1 MPNNRRDR
9 SRKQARR
16 EPFRESKPRI
26 LVVTE
31 GAVTEPEYLRGFINA
46 CKNPRVEIKIAGEHG
61 RDPKS
66 LVGIAKQ
73 HRDDADRAADR
84 ENDDNLRF
92 ESVWCVFDVDDHLKI
107 PDAKQMAR
115 DNGIELAISN
125 PAIELW
131 LLLHFRESP
140 GMQHRDKVRAMLA
153 EFVPGYDKH
162 VAFAEYFPGYDA
174 AVRRAQQLDRAATQD
189 GEEGRNPSTGVY
201 RLTALIRD
209 D

>member
-1 MPNNRRDR
+1 MPNNRRER
-9 SRKQARR
+9 LRKQARR
-16 EPFRESKPRI
+16 EPFLESKPRI

-31 GAVTEPEYLRGFINA
+31 GQVTEPEYLSGFVKV
-46 CKNPRVEIKIAGEHG
+46 CKNPRVEIKVAPEHG

-73 HRDDADRAADR
+73 YRQEANRAADS
-84 ENDDNLRF
+84 EADDNLRY
-92 ESVWCVFDVDDHLKI
+92 ESVWCVFDVDDHIGI
-107 PDAKQMAR
+107 PDARQMAR

-140 GMQHRDKVRAMLA
+140 GMQHRDKVRRMLA

-162 VAFAEYFPGYDA
+162 VDFSEYSPAYEDAF
-174 AVRRAQQLDRAATQD
+174 RRAQKLDQAATQA

-201 RLTALIRD
+201 RLTGLIQND
-209 D
+209 